1 MKCTAVISLLSEYL
15 DGSLD
20 DAMQKQVE
28 KHLNECSACQNQ
40 LSLLVNSMKILRAAV
55 RMKPLKRTYQGAK
68 K

>member
-28 KHLNECSACQNQ
+28 IHLNECSVCQNQ
-40 LSLLVNSMKILRAAV
+40 LSLLVNSMRILRAAA
-55 RMKPLKRTYQGAK
+55 RMKPLKQTCQGVK